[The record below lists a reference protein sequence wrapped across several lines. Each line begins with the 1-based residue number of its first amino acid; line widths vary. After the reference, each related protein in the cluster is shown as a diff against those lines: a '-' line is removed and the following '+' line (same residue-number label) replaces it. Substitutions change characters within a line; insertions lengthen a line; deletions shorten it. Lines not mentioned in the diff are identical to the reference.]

1 MNKKTSYGIRAV
13 AIAALFLLVYMA
25 AYFLLAD
32 LEKNVSWIGFGF
44 AVLAFLLTGG
54 GLWIGI
60 AASDSLQTA
69 ENIYEALHLLWLYPA
84 LAVVLNLISA
94 FLPAGAWKLL
104 VLLEVVLLAG
114 AAIYAIVGA
123 TAAARMT
130 ELDREGEK
138 AGSRTERRARYPA
151 VIEKKGRR

>member
-1 MNKKTSYGIRAV
+1 MNRKASYGIRAV
-13 AIAALFLLVYMA
+13 IIAALLLLVYITA
-25 AYFLLAD
+25 FLLLAD

-44 AVLAFLLTGG
+44 AVLAFLMTGG

-60 AASDSLQTA
+60 TASDSLQTA
-69 ENIYEALHLLWLYPA
+69 ENIYESLHLLWLYPA
-84 LAVVLNLISA
+84 LAVVLSLIFA
-94 FLPAGAWKLL
+94 FLPSGSWKLM

-130 ELDREGEK
+130 ELD
-138 AGSRTERRARYPA
+138 
-151 VIEKKGRR
+151 KKGR

>member
-60 AASDSLQTA
+60 TASDSLQTA

-104 VLLEVVLLAG
+104 EVVLLAG

-130 ELDREGEK
+130 ELDREGK
-138 AGSRTERRARYPA
+138 RPGAGRKDGPDTPQ
-151 VIEKKGRR
+151 

>member
-1 MNKKTSYGIRAV
+1 MNRKTSYGIRAV
-13 AIAALFLLVYMA
+13 IIAALFLLVYITA
-25 AYFLLAD
+25 FLLLAD

-60 AASDSLQTA
+60 TVSDSLQTA
-69 ENIYEALHLLWLYPA
+69 ENIYESLHLLWLYPA
-84 LAVVLNLISA
+84 LAVILSLIFA
-94 FLPAGAWKLL
+94 FLPAGSWKLM
-104 VLLEVVLLAG
+104 VLLEVALLAG

-130 ELDREGEK
+130 ELD
-138 AGSRTERRARYPA
+138 
-151 VIEKKGRR
+151 KKGR

>member
-123 TAAARMT
+123 PAAARMT
-130 ELDREGEK
+130 ELDREGK
-138 AGSRTERRARYPA
+138 RPGAGR
-151 VIEKKGRR
+151 KGGPDTPQ

>member
-32 LEKNVSWIGFGF
+32 LEKNVSWIGF

-54 GLWIGI
+54 GLWIGVT
-60 AASDSLQTA
+60 ASDSLQTA

-104 VLLEVVLLAG
+104 VLLEVALLAG

-130 ELDREGEK
+130 ELDREEK
-138 AGSRTERRARYPA
+138 RPGAGRKDGADTPQ
-151 VIEKKGRR
+151 